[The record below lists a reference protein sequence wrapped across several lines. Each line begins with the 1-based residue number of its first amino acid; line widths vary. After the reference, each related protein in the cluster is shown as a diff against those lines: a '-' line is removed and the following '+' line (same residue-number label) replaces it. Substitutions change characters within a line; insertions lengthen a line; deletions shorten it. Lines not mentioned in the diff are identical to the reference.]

1 MQIQSD
7 MTEGERPIR
16 VLAATPARR
25 ALAAATACA
34 LAVTSIAPAQAQGGL
49 PLIRDAEIEQ
59 LLRDYTQP
67 ILRAAGLAQQNI
79 RVVIINERSF
89 NAFVADGRRIFVN
102 AGALIDATTPN
113 QIIGVLAHETGHI
126 AGGHLSRLREEIARA
141 QTQSVIAMLLGMGAM
156 VMAGRSGRDVGS
168 PAAAIL
174 GPQETIRRTLLSY
187 MRSQE
192 EQADRA
198 GVKFLTTTQQS
209 PKGMSETFKRLAD
222 QILFA
227 AQNADPYAQSHPM
240 PADRVSALEIF
251 AKTSPYWDK
260 KDPPEL
266 QLRHDLMRAKL
277 SGFLDRR
284 DTLARKYPTTDT
296 SLPARYARAIATYR
310 HADLRA
316 AVAQIDALIQ
326 AVPNNPYFYELK
338 GQALLEGGKP
348 AEAIEPLR
356 RAVKLAPHPA
366 LIQVLLGQALIASND
381 RKLAD
386 EAIGML
392 RSALHPRARNTGRL
406 RPARHGLRQEGRPR
420 PGRPRLRSGGVCPR
434 RLQDRPG
441 DRLAGQDTFRH
452 RHARLGQ
459 GRRHRLVQAAQHAQ
473 LI

>member
-1 MQIQSD
+1 LQIQAD

-16 VLAATPARR
+16 ALAATPARR
-25 ALAAATACA
+25 ALAAATAYA
-34 LAVTSIAPAQAQGGL
+34 LAVTSIAPAQAQGGM

-67 ILRAAGLAQQNI
+67 LLRAAGLAQQNI

-102 AGALIDATTPN
+102 AGALLDATTPN

-126 AGGHLSRLREEIARA
+126 SGGHLSRLREQLARA
-141 QTQSVIAMLLGMGAM
+141 QTQSIIAMLLGLGAM
-156 VMAGRSGRDVGS
+156 VAAGRSGRDVGS

-174 GPQETIRRTLLSY
+174 GPQEAIRRSLLSY
-187 MRSQE
+187 VRSQE

-227 AQNADPYAQSHPM
+227 AQNADPYVQSHPM

-277 SGFLDRR
+277 AGFLDRR
-284 DTLARKYPTTDT
+284 DTLARKYPMTDT

-326 AVPNNPYFYELK
+326 AVPSNPYFYELK
-338 GQALLEGGKP
+338 GQALLEGGKS

-356 RAVKLAPHPA
+356 RAVKLAPHPE
-366 LIQVLLGQALIASND
+366 LIQVLLAQALIASND

-392 RSALHPRARNTGRL
+392 RSALTREPEI
-406 RPARHGLRQEGRPR
+406 PEGYAQLAMAY
-420 PGRPRLRSGGVCPR
+420 GKK
-434 RLQDRPG
+434 G
-441 DRLAGQDTFRH
+441 DLAQADL
-452 RHARLGQ
+452 ASA
-459 GRRHRLVQAAQHAQ
+459 QAAFARGDHKTARE
-473 LI
+473 IASRAKTRFAIGSPGWVKADDIASFKPPNMRN